1 MTKQGLNVGLM
12 PSRHCLL
19 EQRGGLGWGRQDH
32 LPSME
37 VLLVADLTQQT
48 LPTPLLESLMIQS
61 LASHQS
67 VKWDGGGMGQLVEQR
82 APKFHQLQIPSR
94 TKFRRPYPS
103 RAKYGGYDTKS
114 IQNGLIWALKW
125 LIYTLF
131 ELKSVNIRGVNL
143 IMALYLPE
151 LT

>member
-1 MTKQGLNVGLM
+1 MELWCSLPPTLHRSGSPV
-12 PSRHCLL
+12 LL
-19 EQRGGLGWGRQDH
+19 SG
-32 LPSME
+32 LPSL
-37 VLLVADLTQQT
+37 VLSKSEIAILQHHYKLNLERIQKLHKA
-48 LPTPLLESLMIQS
+48 TPESVVYFL
-61 LASHQS
+61 
-67 VKWDGGGMGQLVEQR
+67 GGQR

>member
-1 MTKQGLNVGLM
+1 MYFA
-12 PSRHCLL
+12 LL
-19 EQRGGLGWGRQDH
+19 T
-32 LPSME
+32 ME
-37 VLLVADLTQQT
+37 FV
-48 LPTPLLESLMIQS
+48 
-61 LASHQS
+61 
-67 VKWDGGGMGQLVEQR
+67 QR
-82 APKFHQLQIPSR
+82 APKFHQLQIPSG

-143 IMALYLPE
+143 IMALFLPE
-151 LT
+151 LTSFLLFFPGQPVRAFGTLVLSEHIPKHYDTFCSPPLPLVSLG